1 MGCAASKLEGE
12 DLRPGP
18 YSVQRKI
25 MEVKRPP
32 RRGRRLST
40 VSTTELLRSSDADGE
55 HGVGK
60 LAAVEELP
68 EEKGRRLW
76 QRVAGDEQ
84 LPGSPSFRF
93 YFAGSTDADE
103 SDDGS
108 EIFQKGFEFEMNK
121 GTAISNLTEMANAE
135 PYQLPMSKYFG
146 LAGKWCSTLS
156 CQCSISKQ
164 MIKVLHR
171 EEHQTA
177 ASRLKMR
184 SGNEIVDVVS
194 SEFFMIARTNNF
206 AKEC

>member
-108 EIFQKGFEFEMNK
+108 EIFQKEDTEKHKQTVDGSTSKTLILVKEKKRK
-121 GTAISNLTEMANAE
+121 GRN
-135 PYQLPMSKYFG
+135 
-146 LAGKWCSTLS
+146 
-156 CQCSISKQ
+156 
-164 MIKVLHR
+164 
-171 EEHQTA
+171 
-177 ASRLKMR
+177 
-184 SGNEIVDVVS
+184 
-194 SEFFMIARTNNF
+194 
-206 AKEC
+206 

>member
-55 HGVGK
+55 HGVEK
-60 LAAVEELP
+60 LAAVEEFP

-108 EIFQKGFEFEMNK
+108 EIFQKENTEKHKQTVDGTTSKDSDTSQGKEKK
-121 GTAISNLTEMANAE
+121 GKKLRVLRKTPHATDCPSLVV
-135 PYQLPMSKYFG
+135 
-146 LAGKWCSTLS
+146 GK
-156 CQCSISKQ
+156 
-164 MIKVLHR
+164 
-171 EEHQTA
+171 
-177 ASRLKMR
+177 AS
-184 SGNEIVDVVS
+184 
-194 SEFFMIARTNNF
+194 
-206 AKEC
+206 